1 MVLMTKV
8 VHLLGKQ
15 DAVYL
20 ALADRLERAGAT
32 FSQRGQDAD
41 LRIAVTANTEESDLW
56 WQSEVDIAVIPGNA
70 SKYSE
75 YLPRAKIYFHVHDIL
90 VPQLVNGW
98 GSKILS
104 DWVDWVKDGSEGNP
118 PEDVEA
124 RHWVHIRDA
133 TDAIAQISLAV
144 DIPDNLIFRYIDVA
158 GRRAWTSNAILD
170 EMKLLWRRYND
181 ALHLTHTVE
190 SLTNV
195 PSPASQQFDGQISR
209 PNLVPLHNAMLES
222 GREEGWRPL
231 TPMRVGLMELFAH
244 SQGE

>member
-1 MVLMTKV
+1 MTKV
-8 VHLLGKQ
+8 VHLLGEQ

-20 ALADRLERAGAT
+20 AIADRLERAGAT
-32 FSQRGQDAD
+32 FSQNIEDAD
-41 LRIAVTANTEESDLW
+41 LIIAVGRISLTT
-56 WQSEVDIAVIPGNA
+56 SEIDIAIIPAKEKNPNA
-70 SKYSE
+70 K
-75 YLPRAKIYFHVHDIL
+75 LIFRVHDIL
-90 VPQLVNGW
+90 VPQQVNGW

-104 DWVDWVKDGSEGNP
+104 DWVDWVKDGSESNP

-181 ALHLTHTVE
+181 SLHLTHTVE

-195 PSPASQQFDGQISR
+195 PSPASQQFEGEISR
-209 PNLVPLHNAMLES
+209 PNLAPLHDAMVAT

-231 TPMRVGLMELFAH
+231 TAMRVGLMELFAH

>member
-8 VHLLGKQ
+8 VCLLGEQ

-32 FSQRGQDAD
+32 FSQNTEDAD
-41 LRIAVTANTEESDLW
+41 LIIAVAANTADLW
-56 WQSEVDIAVIPGNA
+56 WIDEVDIAVIPGNA
-70 SKYSE
+70 SLSCE
-75 YLPRAKIYFHVHDIL
+75 YLPHAKIYFQVHDIL
-90 VPQLVNGW
+90 VPQQVNGW

-133 TDAIAQISLAV
+133 TDAIAQISLAL
-144 DIPDNLIFRYIDVA
+144 DIPDNLIFRHLDVA
-158 GRRAWTSNAILD
+158 GRRAWTSNAVLD

-195 PSPASQQFDGQISR
+195 PSPASQQFDGHISR

-231 TPMRVGLMELFAH
+231 TAMRVGLMELFAH

>member
-1 MVLMTKV
+1 MTKV
-8 VHLLGKQ
+8 VHLLGEQ

-20 ALADRLERAGAT
+20 AIADRLERAGAT
-32 FSQRGQDAD
+32 FSKNIEDAD
-41 LRIAVTANTEESDLW
+41 LIIAVGRTSLTT
-56 WQSEVDIAVIPGNA
+56 SEIDIAVIP
-70 SKYSE
+70 
-75 YLPRAKIYFHVHDIL
+75 AKEKNPDAKLIFRVHDIL
-90 VPQLVNGW
+90 VPQQVNGW

-104 DWVDWVKDGSEGNP
+104 DWIDWVKDGSEGNP

-133 TDAIAQISLAV
+133 TDAIAQISLADV
-144 DIPDNLIFRYIDVA
+144 DIADEVIDLA
-158 GRRAWTSNAILD
+158 GRRAWTSNAVLD

>member
-1 MVLMTKV
+1 MTKV
-8 VHLLGKQ
+8 VHLLGEQ

-20 ALADRLERAGAT
+20 AIADRLERAGAT

-41 LRIAVTANTEESDLW
+41 LRIAVAANTEYADLW

-90 VPQLVNGW
+90 VPQQVNGW

-133 TDAIAQISLAV
+133 TDAIAQISLSEA
-144 DIPDNLIFRYIDVA
+144 DIAAEVIDLA
-158 GRRAWTSNAILD
+158 GRRAWSSDAVLD

-181 ALHLTHTVE
+181 SLHLTHTVE

-195 PSPASQQFDGQISR
+195 PSPASQQFEGEISR
-209 PNLVPLHNAMLES
+209 PNLAPLHDAMVAT

-231 TPMRVGLMELFAH
+231 TAMRVGLMELFAH

>member
-1 MVLMTKV
+1 MTKV
-8 VHLLGKQ
+8 VHLLGEQ

-20 ALADRLERAGAT
+20 AIADRLERAGAT
-32 FSQRGQDAD
+32 LSQNIEDAD

-90 VPQLVNGW
+90 VPQQVNGW

-133 TDAIAQISLAV
+133 TDAITQISLTEADIAV
-144 DIPDNLIFRYIDVA
+144 GVIDLA
-158 GRRAWTSNAILD
+158 GRRAWSSDAVLD
-170 EMKLLWRRYND
+170 EMKLLWRRYTD
-181 ALHLTHTVE
+181 SLYLTHTVE

-195 PSPASQQFDGQISR
+195 PSPASQQFEGKISR
-209 PNLVPLHNAMLES
+209 PNLAPLHDAMLAA

-231 TPMRVGLMELFAH
+231 TAMRVGLMELFAH

>member
-32 FSQRGQDAD
+32 FSQNTEDAD
-41 LRIAVTANTEESDLW
+41 LIIAVAANTADLW
-56 WQSEVDIAVIPGNA
+56 WIDEVDIAVIPGNA
-70 SKYSE
+70 SLSCE
-75 YLPRAKIYFHVHDIL
+75 YLPHAKIYFQVHDIL
-90 VPQLVNGW
+90 VPQQVNGW

-133 TDAIAQISLAV
+133 TDAIAQISLAL
-144 DIPDNLIFRYIDVA
+144 DIPDNLIFRHLDVA
-158 GRRAWTSNAILD
+158 GRRAWTSNAVLD

>member
-1 MVLMTKV
+1 MTKV
-8 VHLLGKQ
+8 VHLLGEQ

-32 FSQRGQDAD
+32 FSQNIEDAD
-41 LRIAVTANTEESDLW
+41 LIIAIGRIPLTTSGIDV
-56 WQSEVDIAVIPGNA
+56 AVIPAKENNPNA
-70 SKYSE
+70 K
-75 YLPRAKIYFHVHDIL
+75 LIFRVHDIL
-90 VPQLVNGW
+90 VPQKVNGW

-104 DWVDWVKDGSEGNP
+104 DWVDWVKGGSEGNP
-118 PEDVEA
+118 PEDIEA

-133 TDAIAQISLAV
+133 TDAIAEISLAED
-144 DIPDNLIFRYIDVA
+144 DIAVGVIDLV
-158 GRRAWTSNAILD
+158 GRRAWSSDAVLD
-170 EMKLLWRRYND
+170 EMKLLWNRYTD

-195 PSPASQQFDGQISR
+195 PSPASQQFEGKISR
-209 PNLVPLHNAMLES
+209 PNLAPLHDAMLAA

-231 TPMRVGLMELFAH
+231 TAMRVGLMELFAH

>member
-1 MVLMTKV
+1 MTKV
-8 VHLLGKQ
+8 VHLLGEQ

-20 ALADRLERAGAT
+20 AIADRLERAGAT
-32 FSQRGQDAD
+32 FSQNIEDAD
-41 LRIAVTANTEESDLW
+41 LIIAVGRISLTT
-56 WQSEVDIAVIPGNA
+56 SEIDIAIIPAKEKNPNA
-70 SKYSE
+70 K
-75 YLPRAKIYFHVHDIL
+75 LIFRVHDIL
-90 VPQLVNGW
+90 VPQQVNGW

-133 TDAIAQISLAV
+133 TDAIAQISLTKA
-144 DIPDNLIFRYIDVA
+144 DIAAEVIDLA
-158 GRRAWTSNAILD
+158 GRRAWSSDAVLD
-170 EMKLLWRRYND
+170 EMKLLWRRYTD
-181 ALHLTHTVE
+181 SLHLTHTVE

-195 PSPASQQFDGQISR
+195 PSPASQQFEGEISR
-209 PNLVPLHNAMLES
+209 PNLAPLHDAMVAT

-231 TPMRVGLMELFAH
+231 TAMRVGLMELFAH